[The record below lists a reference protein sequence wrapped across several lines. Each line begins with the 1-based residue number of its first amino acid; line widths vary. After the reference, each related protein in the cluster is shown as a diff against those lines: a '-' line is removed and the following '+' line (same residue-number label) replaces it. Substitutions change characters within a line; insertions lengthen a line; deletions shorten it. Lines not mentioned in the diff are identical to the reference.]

1 MKSIK
6 KIKPLLLSGFLIL
19 FFLNC
24 NLSASNSYYYF
35 TLAEIAMNNGN
46 YAKADSLLQQAQKLD
61 PNSKEILKERLNALY
76 YLGENKKII
85 KLCKKAIKKNPDNP
99 ELYLILV
106 DSYQKLDN
114 IKKAKKYLNK
124 AEKYAGDDVDIM
136 YRIAIQSA
144 KLNEKEI
151 FFSLLKKILEIQPD
165 FVNAN
170 AWLGD
175 YYFQQNDYKKAIEYL
190 QHLLNYKESILTTHS
205 TFFRELILSYYYTQN
220 YKKII
225 ELSKSLPLENLGPTV
240 MRILFVSSFKTQN
253 YNATVYYGNIILQKS
268 EKLDQEFKD
277 ETNEILAIAEYK
289 LQNYDKAF
297 DCFSK
302 IKNEKILL
310 GNLKIISTISHLI
323 NNGDLL
329 NHLMVSYS
337 KGDNDTLF
345 FILQTMTA
353 QFYAEKDSLQYAS
366 NILEKIDTTK
376 LPIKYGDDYILTL
389 LSYTYLKT
397 KDDVSTATELLN
409 KRKDKTP
416 HTHLWIGNF
425 YKNEKQYEKAIYY
438 HKEAIKEDS
447 TNIATYFSLA
457 TIYNTQKELENEIIV
472 LENAIQLFPDNA
484 ELLNW
489 LGYTLVDNDTRLDY
503 SLILL
508 QKAISLDPD
517 NVYIWD
523 SLAWAYYKFGNY
535 AEALKSMKL
544 VLEKDVQDTVIRYHI
559 GNIYWK
565 LGQIE
570 SAKENWNLAIEID
583 NNEEAKL
590 QSEEMLKKFAGEN
603 NEGKKED

>member
-1 MKSIK
+1 MKNIK
-6 KIKPLLLSGFLIL
+6 KIKPLILSGFLII
-19 FFLNC
+19 FFLIC

-61 PNSKEILKERLNALY
+61 PNSKEILTERLSALY
-76 YLGENKKII
+76 YLGKDKEII
-85 KLCKKAIKKNPDNP
+85 KLCKKAVKKNPDNP

-106 DSYQKLDN
+106 DNYQKLDN

-124 AEKYAGDDVDIM
+124 AEKYAGDDVDIL

-144 KLNEKEI
+144 KLNEKEN

-205 TFFRELILSYYYTQN
+205 TFFRELILSYYYIQN

-268 EKLDQEFKD
+268 KKLDQEFKD
-277 ETNEILAIAEYK
+277 ETNEILAIAEYE

-310 GNLKIISTISHLI
+310 NNLKIISTISHLI

-329 NHLMVSYS
+329 NYLMVSYS

-353 QFYAEKDSLQYAS
+353 QFYAEKDSLQLAS
-366 NILEKIDTTK
+366 KILEEIDTTK

-397 KDDVSTATELLN
+397 KDDINTATELLN

-416 HTHLWIGNF
+416 PTHLWIGNF
-425 YKNEKQYEKAIYY
+425 YKNEKHYEKAIHY

-457 TIYNTQKELENEIIV
+457 TIYNILKELENEIVV

-503 SLILL
+503 ALILL

-523 SLAWAYYKFGNY
+523 SLAWAYYKLSNY
-535 AEALKSMKL
+535 EKALESMKL

-570 SAKENWNLAIEID
+570 SAKENWNLAVEID

-590 QSEEMLKKFAGEN
+590 QSEEMLRKLKSN
-603 NEGKKED
+603 Q